1 MSALTHR
8 DRHQHVHP
16 VPVGRGLFLIQTNAQ
31 PSTNSTM
38 LSIHQNGEHDEF
50 IQFDQILTDS
60 SIIVMLD
67 ELEIRIDWD
76 TKSVAIE

>member
-1 MSALTHR
+1 
-8 DRHQHVHP
+8 
-16 VPVGRGLFLIQTNAQ
+16 
-31 PSTNSTM
+31 M
-38 LSIHQNGEHDEF
+38 LSIHQNGEHDGF
-50 IQFDQILTDS
+50 IQFDQTLTDS